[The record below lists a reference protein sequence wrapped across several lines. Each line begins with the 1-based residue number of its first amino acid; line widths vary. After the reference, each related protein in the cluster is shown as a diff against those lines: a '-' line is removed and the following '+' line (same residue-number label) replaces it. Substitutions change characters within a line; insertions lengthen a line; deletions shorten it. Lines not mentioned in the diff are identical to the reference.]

1 MTWLSTN
8 PSKLC
13 RQLIVFVRLPMG
25 TNTQT
30 GHEGSQHETK
40 YQSAPCCLVAVRHIN
55 HSYSMFWRWESRSPF
70 KSIGGDTSVV
80 LISVT
85 RQSCPSPQTGSA
97 SRQDP
102 LSDSSSRLLQRNTT
116 HLLVYVSVCLCLCV
130 WCTDCRQRSAAVQ
143 GWRWWRR
150 LSVCFRWRSA
160 ARHPAAGSTT
170 FNTQTDRETR
180 KRTDMQTD
188 RQVLTSFHLFIF
200 LWTPPWGI
208 RNKRKK
214 KSIQSKQQSSVQR
227 YHDQG

>member
-8 PSKLC
+8 PSNPY

-30 GHEGSQHETK
+30 GHEGSQHKTK
-40 YQSAPCCLVAVRHIN
+40 YQSAPCCLVAVQHIN
-55 HSYSMFWRWESRSPF
+55 HSHSVFWSRESPAPF
-70 KSIGGDTSVV
+70 KSNV

-85 RQSCPSPQTGSA
+85 RQSCPPQTGSA

-116 HLLVYVSVCLCLCV
+116 HLLVYVCVCLCLCV
-130 WCTDCRQRSAAVQ
+130 CVLCTDCRRRSAAVQ

-150 LSVCFRWRSA
+150 LSLCFRWRSA
-160 ARHPAAGSTT
+160 TRHPAAGSTT

-180 KRTDMQTD
+180 KTD
-188 RQVLTSFHLFIF
+188 RHAN
-200 LWTPPWGI
+200 G
-208 RNKRKK
+208 
-214 KSIQSKQQSSVQR
+214 
-227 YHDQG
+227 